1 MYLYCSLFIQ
11 CQCYKSQYCIEV
23 ITSYSFADISEPIPP
38 LELSPR
44 VVVENSPGLK
54 PGTPVLCERVRIHG
68 LSRIHHLRK
77 LSHSANVKVVSKS
90 SSPLHPTKFEVCF
103 HRWVICIIQLYV
115 CYLPILPQDVSVQEF
130 FYWKMYV
137 PTKPMGEVCEGF
149 MVTSHVALWS

>member
-1 MYLYCSLFIQ
+1 MLLSNHLKQIHPSMRRNYVPSSVIQCHIAIVYGVHVYLYCSLFIQ

-103 HRWVICIIQLYV
+103 HR
-115 CYLPILPQDVSVQEF
+115 
-130 FYWKMYV
+130 
-137 PTKPMGEVCEGF
+137 
-149 MVTSHVALWS
+149 